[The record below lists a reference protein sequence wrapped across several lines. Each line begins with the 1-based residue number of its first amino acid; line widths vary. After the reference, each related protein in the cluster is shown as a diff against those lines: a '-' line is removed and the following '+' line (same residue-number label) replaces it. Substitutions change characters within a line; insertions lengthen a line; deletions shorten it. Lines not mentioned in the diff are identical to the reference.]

1 MQRRAFVSLLGASL
15 GAGLVGPAWAA
26 KRKPDPLLGLDE
38 ELDLARQNWR
48 VPGLAVAVIKDGV
61 PIYAKGFG
69 WRDGAKTQAVTPDT
83 LFGCA
88 SLTKA
93 FTAATVALLVD
104 EGKLAWDE
112 PVTTYLPDFKMVRGA
127 EYASLSLRDMLSHRT
142 GLGTHDLIWYNNEKL
157 TKTDLLARL
166 PYLETSAPLR
176 SQYQYNNL
184 MYILAGLVVER
195 VTGQSWEA
203 FTQARLLKPLGMGR
217 TGFSPGQMAQDGN
230 FAFGHKL
237 TPAKQVVQ
245 IPLRPEDAIGPAGQL
260 YSSVDQFLAW
270 MELQL
275 GRGQYRG
282 QRLISLAQSEAM
294 WAPLVSTGGQPEAA
308 ELSRGLY
315 GLGWRTDF
323 YRGMR
328 RVAHGG
334 NLNGFSSRVTL
345 FPEQKVGI
353 VAFANMRGTPLPG
366 HVSLD
371 LFDRLMGL
379 EPANWSARG
388 LARRDANEGKAATQT
403 PPMPIPN
410 KMPSRELLDFTG
422 IFEHKGYGMWTVTLD
437 EAGLRGTYNEMPIRL
452 KHWHY
457 DVFNGQPERAD
468 DDDLLDVKFA
478 FQADVDGKIRS
489 LEVQMDSDFPP
500 TIFVRTQSQD

>member
-1 MQRRAFVSLLGASL
+1 MQRRTFVSLLGASL

-26 KRKPDPLLGLDE
+26 KRKPDPLAGLDA

-48 VPGLAVAVIKDGV
+48 VPGLAIAVIKDGA
-61 PIYAKGFG
+61 PLYAKGFG
-69 WRDGAKTQAVTPDT
+69 WRDGAKTQAVTADT

-104 EGKLAWDE
+104 EGKLKWDE
-112 PVTTYLPDFKMVRGA
+112 PVTTYLPEFKMAGGV

-142 GLGTHDLIWYNNEKL
+142 GLGTHDLVWYNNERL
-157 TKTDLLARL
+157 SKTELLARL
-166 PYLETSAPLR
+166 PYLATLAPLR

-195 VTGQSWEA
+195 ATGQTWEA
-203 FTQARLLKPLGMGR
+203 FTEARLLKPLGMTR
-217 TGFSPGQMAQDGN
+217 TGFSPSQMAKDSN

-237 TPAKQVVQ
+237 SSAKQAVQ

-260 YSSVDQFLAW
+260 YSSANQFIAW
-270 MELQL
+270 MDLQL
-275 GRGQYRG
+275 RRGSFG
-282 QRLISLAQSEAM
+282 NKRLISVAQSEAM
-294 WAPLVSTGGQPEAA
+294 WAPLVSTGGQPEAI

-345 FPEQKVGI
+345 FPEQNVGI

-388 LARRDANEGKAATQT
+388 LARRDANEAKAATQS

-410 KMPSRELLDFTG
+410 TTPSRALDAFVGTFT
-422 IFEHKGYGMWTVTLD
+422 HKGYGTWTITRD
-437 EAGLRGTYNEMPIRL
+437 DAGLLGTYNEMPIRFN
-452 KHWHY
+452 HWHY
-457 DVFNGQPERAD
+457 DVFNGKPMRED

-478 FQADVDGKIRS
+478 FQADMEGKIRS

-500 TIFVRTQSQD
+500 AIFVRTSG

>member
-15 GAGLVGPAWAA
+15 GAGLVSPALAA
-26 KRKPDPLLGLDE
+26 KRKTDPLAGFDA

-48 VPGLAVAVIKDGV
+48 VPGLAIAVIKDGA
-61 PIYAKGFG
+61 PIYTKGFG

-83 LFGCA
+83 LFGVA

-93 FTAATVALLVD
+93 FTSATVALLVD

-112 PVTTYLPDFKMVRGA
+112 PVTTYLPELKMAGGV
-127 EYASLSLRDMLSHRT
+127 EYASLSLFDMLSHRT
-142 GLGTHDLIWYNNEKL
+142 GLGTHDLVWYNNEKL
-157 TKTDLLARL
+157 SKTELLARL
-166 PYLETSAPLR
+166 PYLDTSAPLR
-176 SQYQYNNL
+176 SEYKYNNL

-195 VTGQSWEA
+195 ASGQSWEA
-203 FTQARLLKPLGMGR
+203 FTEARLLKPLGMGR
-217 TGFSPGQMAQDGN
+217 TGFSPSQMAHDAD

-237 TPAKQVVQ
+237 LPSKQAVQ
-245 IPLRPEDAIGPAGQL
+245 IPLRPEDAIGPAGEL
-260 YSSVDQFLAW
+260 HSSVTQFIPW
-270 MELQL
+270 MEMQL

-282 QRLISLAQSEAM
+282 KRLISVAQSEAM
-294 WAPLVSTGGQPEAA
+294 WAPLVSTGGQPEAT

-345 FPEQKVGI
+345 FPEQNVGI

-366 HVSLD
+366 HASLD

-379 EPANWSARG
+379 APANWSARG
-388 LARRDANEGKAATQT
+388 LARRDANEAKAATQT
-403 PPMPIPN
+403 PPVPIPN
-410 KMPSRELLDFTG
+410 TTPSRELAAFVGTYG
-422 IFEHKGYGMWTVTLD
+422 HKGYGTWTVTLN
-437 EAGLRGTYNEMPIRL
+437 EAGLQGTYNEMPIRL
-452 KHWHY
+452 NHWHY
-457 DVFNGQPERAD
+457 DVFNGQPTRED

-478 FQADVDGKIRS
+478 FQADMAGKIRS

-500 TIFVRTQSQD
+500 AVFVRTSG

>member
-26 KRKPDPLLGLDE
+26 KRKPDPLIGLDG

-69 WRDGAKTQAVTPDT
+69 WRDGAKTLAVTPDT

-104 EGKLAWDE
+104 EGTLSWDA
-112 PVTTYLPDFKMVRGA
+112 PVTTYLPEFKMAGGV

-142 GLGTHDLIWYNNEKL
+142 GLGTHDLVWYNNEKL
-157 TKTDLLARL
+157 NKAELLERL
-166 PYLETSAPLR
+166 PYLDTSAPLR

-184 MYILAGLVVER
+184 MYVLAGLVVER

-203 FTQARLLKPLGMGR
+203 FTEARLLKPLGMTR
-217 TGFSPGQMAQDGN
+217 TGFSPSQMAQDGD

-237 TPAKQVVQ
+237 TSAKQPVQ
-245 IPLRPEDAIGPAGQL
+245 IPLRPEDAIGPAGEL
-260 YSSVDQFLAW
+260 YSSVNQFLAW
-270 MELQL
+270 MDLQL
-275 GRGQYRG
+275 RRGMFG
-282 QRLISLAQSEAM
+282 DKRLISVAQSEAM
-294 WAPLVSTGGQPEAA
+294 WAPLVSTGGQPEAM

-345 FPEQKVGI
+345 FPEQNVGI
-353 VAFANMRGTPLPG
+353 IAFANLRGTPLPG
-366 HVSLD
+366 HISLD

-388 LARRDANEGKAATQT
+388 LARRDANEAKAATQT
-403 PPMPIPN
+403 PPIPIPDTA
-410 KMPSRELLDFTG
+410 PSRRLGAFVGT
-422 IFEHKGYGMWTVTLD
+422 FVHKGYGTWTVTLD
-437 EAGLRGTYNEMPIRL
+437 EAGLIGTYNEMPIRL
-452 KHWHY
+452 NHWHY
-457 DVFNGQPERAD
+457 DVFNGMPVRED

-478 FQADVDGKIRS
+478 FQADMKGSIRS

-500 TIFVRTQSQD
+500 AIFVRKSG